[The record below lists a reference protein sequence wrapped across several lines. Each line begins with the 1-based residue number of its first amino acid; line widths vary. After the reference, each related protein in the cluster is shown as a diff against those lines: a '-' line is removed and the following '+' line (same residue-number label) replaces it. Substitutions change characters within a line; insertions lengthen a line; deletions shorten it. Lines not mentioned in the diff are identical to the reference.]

1 MKYAKEDL
9 LKSILFTSGKEIK
22 ICSLTLKTSFFR
34 DKRFLPFLTRFINK
48 YLYKIPTLGIGGFYD
63 RYSNSFSLYSSHQDK
78 KAYEGFKNGSL
89 FINLG
94 SGSFSHPKWKNFDF
108 PGVSSFYKC
117 LQGKKNIDFFPIDLN
132 QKDLKLPFK
141 NKTVSLI
148 YCSHTLEHLSQD
160 AIKRVLKECK
170 RVLIKGGILRVVLP
184 NTKNDFERA
193 KLIFDQNIS
202 SHGNLKED
210 ILLSS
215 AKLMYSSINY
225 LDKENILKKIID
237 SDCSAEIFSKS
248 IKNESKIQKINEFES
263 NHPERHIT
271 YIDHNIL
278 KEFSREIGFSLYLPL
293 LKNHSVARPFLN
305 DKVFDTTE
313 NHYAIFGEFFS

>member
-117 LQGKKNIDFFPIDLN
+117 LQG
-132 QKDLKLPFK
+132 
-141 NKTVSLI
+141 
-148 YCSHTLEHLSQD
+148 
-160 AIKRVLKECK
+160 
-170 RVLIKGGILRVVLP
+170 
-184 NTKNDFERA
+184 
-193 KLIFDQNIS
+193 
-202 SHGNLKED
+202 
-210 ILLSS
+210 
-215 AKLMYSSINY
+215 
-225 LDKENILKKIID
+225 
-237 SDCSAEIFSKS
+237 
-248 IKNESKIQKINEFES
+248 
-263 NHPERHIT
+263 
-271 YIDHNIL
+271 
-278 KEFSREIGFSLYLPL
+278 
-293 LKNHSVARPFLN
+293 
-305 DKVFDTTE
+305 
-313 NHYAIFGEFFS
+313 